1 MHFEITRT
9 MTKNPGTTEIHVYS
23 SDPGR
28 KMVKPVITHVAGFD
42 QQLLHDVAEHLK
54 PLEKNK
60 KAATFQLGFETEF
73 SAREIAG
80 IQRLFERHNAVIGQK

>member
-1 MHFEITRT
+1 
-9 MTKNPGTTEIHVYS
+9 
-23 SDPGR
+23 
-28 KMVKPVITHVAGFD
+28 
-42 QQLLHDVAEHLK
+42 LHDVAEHLK